1 MMLGHRLARAILTR
15 VAGRLDRRGEP
26 WGAAM
31 LAELS
36 QARGSWEALRWA
48 LGGLRLAWRRPA
60 PRRRRAP
67 ARAGATRRLRGPGVL
82 AATSGVS
89 AVMTG
94 VFLAPGA
101 RTAAVAGAAAAGR
114 LGPAGRDAIAAVLL
128 TVLELLAASV
138 ALSAAVAIAAGRV
151 RLAKRLLEIAAVLGC
166 FPAVWVGLLAA
177 GARGWLA
184 LAARAATREG
194 ALPRGG
200 C

>member
-1 MMLGHRLARAILTR
+1 MMHGHRLARAILTR
-15 VAGRLDRRGEP
+15 VAGRLDRHGEP

-36 QARGSWEALRWA
+36 QAGGSWEALRWA
-48 LGGLRLAWRRPA
+48 LGGLRLAWLR
-60 PRRRRAP
+60 P
-67 ARAGATRRLRGPGVL
+67 ARAGATRRLCGPGLL

-101 RTAAVAGAAAAGR
+101 RTAAVAGAAATGR

-128 TVLELLAASV
+128 TVLLLLAASV
-138 ALSAAVAIAAGRV
+138 AVAAVVAMAAGHV

-184 LAARAATREG
+184 LAARPVREG